1 MAVADIHILRKQEL
15 FYFAG
20 LPLQVLHRRGSHS
33 NQQVEIIE
41 IFVVRKALLQKIAAP
56 NSAVY
61 IIEVH
66 VRVAGILDF

>member
-20 LPLQVLHRRGSHS
+20 LPLQILHRRGGHS

-41 IFVVRKALLQKIAAP
+41 ILIVRKTLLQKIAAP

-61 IIEVH
+61 IIEVR